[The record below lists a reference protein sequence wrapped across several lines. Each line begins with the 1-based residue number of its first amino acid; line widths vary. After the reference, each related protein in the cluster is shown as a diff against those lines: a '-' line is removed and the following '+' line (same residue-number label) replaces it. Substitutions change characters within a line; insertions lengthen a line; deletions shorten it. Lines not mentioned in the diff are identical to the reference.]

1 MVVLPHDRL
10 SGGFSRGRHACVAKS
25 NIYGR
30 VRCSSDGPLARVL
43 LFAITQVTRL
53 VKRRKK
59 RNREGER
66 EKERRGQRRGR
77 KGRRRKRRRRRGR
90 RRRGRGKEEDT
101 NETAPSLERTGPFL
115 SQSDLFRLV
124 AASMRGHSNLAIFA
138 RANLKKHERLTRA
151 KMLLITRGRITCRKT
166 KTRASAT
173 HR

>member
-53 VKRRKK
+53 VKKK
-59 RNREGER
+59 RKEKRER

-77 KGRRRKRRRRRGR
+77 GGRRRKRRRRRGR

-101 NETAPSLERTGPFL
+101 DETAPSLERTGPFL

>member
-59 RNREGER
+59 RNRER